1 VRCGKSEVCRWLEAF
16 PRALTTGA
24 SAMGQWRVALQV
36 GSWKLQLPSSVY
48 GVQYAKKAM
57 KPSNF

>member
-1 VRCGKSEVCRWLEAF
+1 VLCGKGEVRRWLEAF
-16 PRALTTGA
+16 PRALTNGE
-24 SAMGQWRVALQV
+24 WRCKLEVAT
-36 GSWKLQLPSSVY
+36 SEFRVY